1 MQRVIDRSSS
11 NKVPAVT
18 LAFWVTKIAATT
30 LGETGGDAVSM
41 SMNFGYL
48 AATGI
53 FAVIFVVAIAL
64 QVAERRY
71 RPFNY
76 WFVIVATTTVG
87 TTHLGLPRSHCG
99 AGLSAHLA
107 DSVRHRPGVP
117 GRVAPHHRERL
128 RRAGC
133 GLQTR
138 KSFIG
143 RRSSPQHARHRAWRL
158 SWRIPEVSVSRAARW
173 YLAD

>member
-1 MQRVIDRSSS
+1 MRRVIDDTSS
-11 NKVPAVT
+11 NKVPAVM
-18 LAFWVTKIAATT
+18 LAFWVTKVAATT

-53 FAVIFVVAIAL
+53 FTVIFVVALTL

-87 TTHLGLPRSHCG
+87 TTISEYLDRT
-99 AGLSAHLA
+99 AGLGYPLTSLICSA
-107 DSVRHRPGVP
+107 S
-117 GRVAPHHRERL
+117 
-128 RRAGC
+128 
-133 GLQTR
+133 
-138 KSFIG
+138 
-143 RRSSPQHARHRAWRL
+143 
-158 SWRIPEVSVSRAARW
+158 SWRA
-173 YLAD
+173 